1 MFLRK
6 TQELQPWL
14 TINLRLRKVRRHGQV
29 LKYSSGHHPYAWIPG
44 CRAVLARSS
53 IKPKSSTKDCT
64 SFTELSIGPY
74 KRCWELSLQISA
86 QTISIGISNTM
97 YSIRT
102 LSIHVGR
109 SFHGTAISSG
119 KNKATE
125 ISAQGG

>member
-74 KRCWELSLQISA
+74 KRCWELSLQIPA

-102 LSIHVGR
+102 LSINDGRTVHVPA
-109 SFHGTAISSG
+109 TSSC
-119 KNKATE
+119 KAHENERYTIE
-125 ISAQGG
+125 V